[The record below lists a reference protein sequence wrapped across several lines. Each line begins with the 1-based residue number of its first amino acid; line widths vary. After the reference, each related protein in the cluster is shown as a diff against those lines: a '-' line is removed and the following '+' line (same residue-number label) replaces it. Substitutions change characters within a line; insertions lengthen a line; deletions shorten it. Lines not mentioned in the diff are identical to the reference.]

1 MGYVI
6 LDLEWNGSYSKK
18 LKGFINEIIEFGAVK
33 IDRGMQIIDTFSM
46 LVHPQI
52 GKKISSKV
60 KDLTSISNEL
70 LSDGVT
76 YTHALSKFKKFLG
89 DDILMTWAI
98 SDILVLIE
106 NSRYYL
112 QTDKLNFIK
121 KYVDLQK
128 YCEHMLSLDNNA
140 DKSEPYMQ
148 MGLLTAAE
156 QLNIIVEESSLH
168 RAYDDSLLSYECF
181 KKVYNEE
188 IFASFI
194 QTADDE
200 FYRKITFKNTILCD
214 LDHPLIDKKEMY
226 FLCDKCSLMTKQKKP
241 WSFKNK
247 AFRATFCC
255 PNCGNEFVGRI
266 QFKLKYDGLYINKK
280 VLPIPVESE
289 QIQEDKQDNNVFAD
303 I

>member
-33 IDRGMQIIDTFSM
+33 IDSNMQIIDTFSM

-89 DDILMTWAI
+89 NDILMTWAT

-106 NSRYYL
+106 NSKYYL
-112 QTDKLNFIK
+112 QTDRLDFIK

-128 YCEHMLSLDNNA
+128 YCEHMLEPNDTLEN
-140 DKSEPYMQ
+140 SEPYMQ

-156 QLNIIVEESSLH
+156 RLNIVVEEGSLH

-181 KKVYNEE
+181 KRLYNKEV
-188 IFASFI
+188 FDTYV
-194 QTADDE
+194 QTTDDE
-200 FYRKITFKNTILCD
+200 FYRKITFKNTVLCD

-226 FLCDKCSLMTKQKKP
+226 FLCDKCGFRAKQKKP

-247 AFRATFCC
+247 AFSSEFYC
-255 PNCGNEFVGRI
+255 PNCENEFVGRI
-266 QFKLKYDGLYINKK
+266 RFKLKYDGLCMSKK
-280 VLPIPVESE
+280 VLPMPTE
-289 QIQEDKQDNNVFAD
+289 QEQNNDNVSAKAE